1 MARGQSDAATS
12 IGLLILRLGF
22 GGYMLSHGMG
32 KLRMLIAGDF
42 EKFGDPIGVGST
54 ASLILVT
61 VAEFLCPLLVMAG
74 LFTRYAAVPVVIAM
88 GVAAFIVHGGDPW
101 SMGTAARA
109 FLAGESQSWS
119 SKEPALLFL
128 IPFLA
133 LIFTGAGKLSL
144 DGWLRRRAPG
154 SRR

>member
-109 FLAGESQSWS
+109 FLAGDSQSWS

-133 LIFTGAGKLSL
+133 LIFSGAGSLSL